1 MCKSTASQVKWVF
14 RIFEYLSV
22 SMAEADLRCGIGLG
36 TLSTELRQTSIGM
49 DGQVWLN
56 AKQAIDNAKKKRQS
70 LSFFG
75 FDQEWQSH
83 LNSIGNLLCYI
94 QARWTKEQ
102 IEAIRL
108 LSQGHTQKEIANF
121 LGVSPAAISK
131 RITAAGWQ
139 HYYRGRESLETL
151 LMKAVS

>member
-1 MCKSTASQVKWVF
+1 M
-14 RIFEYLSV
+14 SV